1 MKFQKEFLND
11 LFDFVIHTCKI
22 YSIDESHGLGHSMNV
37 FYYTNEIFKNE
48 TCIEDYENII
58 MISSILHDMCDKKYM
73 NEDIGLKNI
82 YEFLA
87 KYPQYI
93 LNKEIDLVL
102 KIIKTMSYSKV
113 KHEGFPTFDS
123 ELETLSYHI
132 VREAD
137 LLAAYDFDRCVI
149 FQMLIKKGNYT
160 DSIKIANE
168 LFEKRVTKHLE
179 HNLFITTYG
188 KMLAIEKHQKINYS
202 PFL

>member
-22 YSIDESHGLGHSMNV
+22 YCIDESHGLGHSMNV
-37 FYYTNEIFKNE
+37 FYYATEIFKNE
-48 TCIEDYENII
+48 PTTLENII

-73 NEDIGLKNI
+73 KEETGLENI
-82 YEFLA
+82 YEFLT
-87 KYPQYI
+87 KYPQYVSVE
-93 LNKEIDLVL
+93 EINLVL
-102 KIIKTMSYSKV
+102 KIIKKMSYSKV
-113 KHEGFPTFDS
+113 KQEGFHTFDS

-160 DSIKIANE
+160 DSVKIAKE

-188 KMLAIEKHQKINYS
+188 KQLAIEKHQKINYS